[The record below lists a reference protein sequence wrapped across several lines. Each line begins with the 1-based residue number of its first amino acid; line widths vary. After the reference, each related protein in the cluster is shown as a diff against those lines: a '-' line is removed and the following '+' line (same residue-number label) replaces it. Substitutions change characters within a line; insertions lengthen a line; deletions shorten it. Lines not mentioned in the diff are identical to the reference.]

1 MRKWIPRAVAFVA
14 IIAAV
19 AIGLVLARGEDSA
32 ETRNYSRMVRA
43 EVVGWDPETGRLA
56 LIVSRKTSKAKTALT
71 VEVPG
76 SFVTLPYEV
85 EEGGETLSLTKMLEG
100 REDPDWEV
108 AFCVGDGV
116 MVSTGRADLQRAD
129 VPDNMDLGPYRIK
142 SLGPRKCEKTKTER

>member
-1 MRKWIPRAVAFVA
+1 MVVVAVATA
-14 IIAAV
+14 
-19 AIGLVLARGEDSA
+19 LLLARGKDST

-43 EVVGWDPETGRLA
+43 EVVGWNPETGRLT
-56 LIVSRKTSKAKTALT
+56 LIVSRKTSKAKTSLT

-85 EEGGETLSLTKMLEG
+85 DDAGETLSLTKMLEG
-100 REDPDWEV
+100 RDDPDWEA

-116 MVSTGRADLQRAD
+116 MVSTGRADLQRAN